1 MWVATPLWIL
11 EKIVMI
17 KRRDRVIKTNIF
29 IYMLIRAN
37 DANER
42 AIFSKFSPHPPPS
55 PLKKI
60 LDPRLHEVI
69 KKCFACPKYLN
80 I

>member
-17 KRRDRVIKTNIF
+17 KRRDRVIKTHIF

-42 AIFSKFSPHPPPS
+42 AIFSKFSPPPPL
-55 PLKKI
+55 PL
-60 LDPRLHEVI
+60 
-69 KKCFACPKYLN
+69 
-80 I
+80 